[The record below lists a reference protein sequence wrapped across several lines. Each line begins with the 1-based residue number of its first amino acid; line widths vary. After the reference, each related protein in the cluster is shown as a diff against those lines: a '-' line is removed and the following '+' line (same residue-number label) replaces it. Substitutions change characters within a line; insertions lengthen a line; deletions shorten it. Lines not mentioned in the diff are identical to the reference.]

1 MYVER
6 GLIALRREIII
17 RKIHSIAIPPLG
29 SHNGGLDWSRVK
41 PMIFAALEDLDCDIH
56 LYEPSVAI
64 IEKGTDQTD
73 TCPCHVVRRN
83 GGSYLLWRV

>member
-1 MYVER
+1 
-6 GLIALRREIII
+6 
-17 RKIHSIAIPPLG
+17 
-29 SHNGGLDWSRVK
+29 
-41 PMIFAALEDLDCDIH
+41 MIFAALEDLDCDIH